1 MLLHFKPTFQ
11 GEDINRNEQDAGNP
25 ENIYE
30 LDPGDHIP
38 GDEAG
43 NYLEREYNPNFGK
56 YFMFISYNKMQ

>member
-1 MLLHFKPTFQ
+1 MLLHFNIDIQ

-38 GDEAG
+38 VDDAG
-43 NYLEREYNPNFGK
+43 NYLEREYNPNFGN
-56 YFMFISYNKMQ
+56 YFSFVILN